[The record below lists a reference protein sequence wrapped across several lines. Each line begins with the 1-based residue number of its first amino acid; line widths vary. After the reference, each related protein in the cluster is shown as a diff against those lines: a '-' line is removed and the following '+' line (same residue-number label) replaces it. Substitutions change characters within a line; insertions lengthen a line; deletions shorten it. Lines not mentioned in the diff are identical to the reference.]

1 MPPKKGKG
9 GGKQDKGKG
18 ASKGKSF
25 FIAGV
30 TTELDPALKLLEMQC
45 CCLISQITRCLSF
58 YLRRSRFDSSG
69 GGGGEDEGASLGKAK
84 KGGTAVKVC
93 QPLQ

>member
-1 MPPKKGKG
+1 MAENKIKEKGHQK
-9 GGKQDKGKG
+9 
-18 ASKGKSF
+18 ASF
-25 FIAGV
+25 FHRWSNNRVRSG
-30 TTELDPALKLLEMQC
+30 PKLLEMQC

-58 YLRRSRFDSSG
+58 CLRRSRFDSSG
-69 GGGGEDEGASLGKAK
+69 GGGGEDEGASGGKAK